1 MNKNLILVLVLIVLV
16 VVSVFQAVQLTGL
29 KAKVESGALKVGS
42 SSGNIVTQTST
53 SSSGAVPSNLQNLP
67 SQVGGC

>member
-16 VVSVFQAVQLTGL
+16 VVSAIQAVQLTGL
-29 KAKVESGALKVGS
+29 KSKVDSSALKLGSGS
-42 SSGNIVTQTST
+42 SKITPQAGTSAST
-53 SSSGAVPSNLQNLP
+53 TPSNLANLP